1 MSQTSGTR
9 WRLLLASTLI
19 AGALLALAPLA
30 TPAGAQTRSFA
41 EMCDELQATAAGFEG
56 RVAFVVHDLTEG
68 TRCERSPDEVYTTAS
83 LYKLIVLAE
92 AHRQREAE
100 TFSFSEDI
108 VGLRADEA
116 IRSMIQGSTNET
128 ARGLLERLGFEN
140 VEALPAALGMNDTVI
155 RGENYT
161 TTAADIA
168 HFFDQLEAERLISP
182 EADRAMLR
190 LLLGQRIRDRIPV
203 LLPPT
208 VAIAHKTG
216 RLDRFAHDA
225 GIVYAPGGAYVLV
238 LLTEGAPYQNWL
250 PGHEVIRQLAA
261 LSYAAYGQLPTPTPE
276 ATPTPEPTSTPE
288 PTPTPTPELTPTA
301 APTPTETPSPT
312 PTATPESTPTATAEP
327 TPTPTPTLTPTATA
341 EPTPAETATPAAAA
355 AAAPSP
361 TATSEAPTAAAAPRQ
376 EGGPDAPIAS
386 TSEAAEREFGF
397 PQIGLLLLAV
407 VLAIWSLELL
417 VPQWRRDA
425 TAPEEHEGD

>member
-1 MSQTSGTR
+1 MNQTSRTR
-9 WRLLLASTLI
+9 WWLLIAPALI

-30 TPAGAQTRSFA
+30 TPAGAQTRTFA
-41 EMCDELQATAAGFEG
+41 EMCDELQAAAAGFEG

-68 TRCERSPDEVYTTAS
+68 TRCERSPDETYTTAS

-92 AHRQREAE
+92 AHRQREAG
-100 TFSFSEDI
+100 TFSFSERI
-108 VGLRADEA
+108 VGLSGTEA

-128 ARGLLERLGFEN
+128 AHGLLERLGFEN
-140 VEALPAALGMNDTVI
+140 VEALPAELGMNDTVI
-155 RGENYT
+155 RGESYT

-168 HFFDQLEAERLISP
+168 LFFEQLQAERLISP

-203 LLPPT
+203 LLPPH

-216 RLDRFAHDA
+216 RIDRFAHDA

-261 LSYAAYGQLPTPTPE
+261 LSYTAYGQLPTPTPTPTPTPE
-276 ATPTPEPTSTPE
+276 ATPTPAPQPTPTATPE
-288 PTPTPTPELTPTA
+288 PTPTATP
-301 APTPTETPSPT
+301 APTPTATPEPTPSPT
-312 PTATPESTPTATAEP
+312 PTATE
-327 TPTPTPTLTPTATA
+327 TATA
-341 EPTPAETATPAAAA
+341 EPTPAETSTPAAAV

-361 TATSEAPTAAAAPRQ
+361 TATPEATTAPAAPQQ
-376 EGGPDAPIAS
+376 EGDPNSPNAS
-386 TSEAAEREFGF
+386 TSEAAGREFGL
-397 PQIGLLLLAV
+397 PQIALLLLAV
-407 VLAIWSLELL
+407 ALAIWSLELL
-417 VPQWRRDA
+417 VPQWRREA
-425 TAPEEHEGD
+425 AAPEEHEGE

>member
-1 MSQTSGTR
+1 MIQTSGTR
-9 WRLLLASTLI
+9 WWLLIAPALI

-41 EMCDELQATAAGFEG
+41 EMCDELQAAAAGFEG
-56 RVAFVVHDLTEG
+56 RVAFVVHDLTDG
-68 TRCERSPDEVYTTAS
+68 TRCERSPDETYTTAS

-92 AHRQREAE
+92 AHRQREE
-100 TFSFSEDI
+100 GTFSFSERI
-108 VGLRADEA
+108 VGLSGTEA

-128 ARGLLERLGFEN
+128 AHGLLQRLGFEN

-155 RGENYT
+155 RGDNYT

-168 HFFDQLEAERLISP
+168 RFFEQLQAERLISP

-190 LLLGQRIRDRIPV
+190 LMLGQRIRDRIPV

-216 RLDRFAHDA
+216 RIDRFAHDA

-261 LSYAAYGQLPTPTPE
+261 LSYTAYGQLPTPTPTPE
-276 ATPTPEPTSTPE
+276 ATPTPTPTPTPTA
-288 PTPTPTPELTPTA
+288 TPTPTPE
-301 APTPTETPSPT
+301 PT
-312 PTATPESTPTATAEP
+312 PTATPEPTPTATAEP
-327 TPTPTPTLTPTATA
+327 TPPPTPTPTATTTTTA
-341 EPTPAETATPAAAA
+341 EPTPAETSTPAAAV

-361 TATSEAPTAAAAPRQ
+361 TAAPEATTAPAAPQQEGDLDAPSASTGAAA
-376 EGGPDAPIAS
+376 G
-386 TSEAAEREFGF
+386 REFGL
-397 PQIGLLLLAV
+397 PQIALLVLAAA
-407 VLAIWSLELL
+407 LAIWSLELL
-417 VPQWRRDA
+417 VPQWRREA
-425 TAPEEHEGD
+425 AAPEEHEGE